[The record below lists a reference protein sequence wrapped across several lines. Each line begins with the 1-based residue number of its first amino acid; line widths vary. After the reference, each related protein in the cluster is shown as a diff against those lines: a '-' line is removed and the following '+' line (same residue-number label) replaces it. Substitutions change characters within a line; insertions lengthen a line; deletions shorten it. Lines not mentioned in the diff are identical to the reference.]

1 MTIRGL
7 VFDFDGT
14 ILDTEEPDY
23 LAWQEVYV
31 AHGATLPL
39 EVWAEHIGTSGD
51 AFDPVT
57 YLEAQIERPLD
68 GTAIREE
75 RRARLRALIAAKQVM
90 PGVQEYL
97 AEAER
102 RGLGLAVASSS
113 PRSWVAGHLERLGLH
128 ARFAAILTSDD
139 VPRVKPD
146 PALYHAA
153 LAALGLTGAE
163 AIAFEDSAHGL
174 TAAKAAGLHCVVVPN
189 SATRNLVFHLAD
201 RVVASLADVALGE
214 LIAGFGG

>member
-31 AHGATLPL
+31 AHGTTLPL

-51 AFDPVT
+51 VFDPVA
-57 YLEAQIERPLD
+57 YLEGQIARPLD
-68 GTAIREE
+68 GVAIREE
-75 RRARLRALIAAKQVM
+75 RRVRLRELIVAKTVM
-90 PGVQEYL
+90 PGVQDYL
-97 AEAER
+97 TEAAR

-113 PRSWVAGHLERLGLH
+113 PRAWVAGHLERLGLD
-128 ARFAAILTSDD
+128 AYFAAIITSDD

-146 PALYHAA
+146 PALYRAA
-153 LAALGLTGAE
+153 LAALGLSGVE

-174 TAAKAAGLHCVVVPN
+174 AAAKAAGLHCVVVPN

-201 RVVASLADVALGE
+201 RVVASLADVPLGD
-214 LIAGFGG
+214 LIAAFGG